1 MMKQKQKWLSGVAL
15 VSLLFLFT
23 GCGEQPQ
30 EPVEPIQQTQQSDAG
45 GGETGPSQQQPVE
58 ETSPTDTAPQG
69 ESFVAAESGVQLFLP
84 AEGDWEKETESPDLI
99 SFTDAENGFLDI
111 ICLSGEEADSTA
123 IPTSEDAFNG
133 TMQDDPSIG
142 SYEVEFFGYY
152 ETDGGAQG
160 YRAVVKY
167 LENESFQYSV
177 TNALNQN
184 GKAYI
189 VNASLTTDD
198 ETVLTAVENAVNS
211 LQILE

>member
-1 MMKQKQKWLSGVAL
+1 MQLSL
-15 VSLLFLFT
+15 
-23 GCGEQPQ
+23 
-30 EPVEPIQQTQQSDAG
+30 PV
-45 GGETGPSQQQPVE
+45 
-58 ETSPTDTAPQG
+58 
-69 ESFVAAESGVQLFLP
+69 
-84 AEGDWEKETESPDLI
+84 EGDWEKEAESSELI

-123 IPTSEDAFNG
+123 IPTSEEAFNG

-142 SYEVEFFGYY
+142 SYEVEFFSYY

-160 YRAVVKY
+160 YQAVVKY

-177 TNALNQN
+177 TNALKQN